1 MLAVFRS
8 MFFIRVHSHQLKAVK
23 YPQELNDAVFE
34 DCLRESA
41 VTKGR
46 VIVIARL
53 LEQAIK
59 EAEK

>member
-1 MLAVFRS
+1 MTRASELAE
-8 MFFIRVHSHQLKAVK
+8 
-23 YPQELNDAVFE
+23 ELNDAVFE